1 MPDPVSVA
9 SWAIPAVLSAG
20 GAMSQQSSSRAM
32 AREQMAFQERM
43 SGSAYQRAVA
53 DLTKAG
59 LNPALAYGHPAS
71 SPSGAMGD
79 AQDVLGKGV
88 NAALAARSLRSQL
101 ELMDKQIEKANAEA
115 TSAVYKAREDEIKA
129 RPWMNAD
136 NNGINELW
144 QEYTRKRIQSDLDTA
159 PLAVQALR
167 QQIESSRYDNVG
179 RRIESQF
186 QEQLG
191 EIQRKGGAAAK
202 FLNSA
207 LMVQQL
213 FNRGIK

>member
-1 MPDPVSVA
+1 MAFKFLA
-9 SWAIPAVLSAG
+9 SLIPGVLSAG
-20 GAMSQQSSSRAM
+20 GALQQQSTSRAM

-43 SGSAYQRAVA
+43 SSTAYQRSVA
-53 DLTKAG
+53 DLLAAG

-71 SPSGAMGD
+71 SPSGQMGD

-88 NAALAARSLRSQL
+88 ASAMAARSMRAQL

-144 QEYTRKRIQSDLDTA
+144 AEYTRKRIQSDLDTA

-167 QQIESSRYDNVG
+167 QQIEASRYDNVG
-179 RRIESQF
+179 RRVESDF
-186 QEQLG
+186 QSQLG
-191 EIQRKGGAAAK
+191 EIQRKGGLAAK

-207 LMVQQL
+207 LMVQKA
-213 FNRGIK
+213 FSGGIK